1 MTQQEK
7 DLQMLADWLTHMDKL
22 YNESELNNND

>member
-1 MTQQEK
+1 MTQQE
-7 DLQMLADWLTHMDKL
+7 LQMLADWLTHMDKL